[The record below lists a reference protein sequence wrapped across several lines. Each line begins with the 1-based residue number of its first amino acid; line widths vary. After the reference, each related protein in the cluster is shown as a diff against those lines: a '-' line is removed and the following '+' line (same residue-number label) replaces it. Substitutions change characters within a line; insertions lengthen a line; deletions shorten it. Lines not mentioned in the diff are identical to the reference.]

1 MSRKNYVIGMDCGTT
16 NIKAVL
22 LGDDGV
28 IAAEASRPS
37 VTHSPGPGMR
47 EQDPNIWWEDAVGI
61 FRELGRAV
69 GPEEIAGVRGICV
82 SSHTVSMLPVDE
94 TGTPL
99 YNAFTYQDNRS
110 VKELERILETVGFD
124 NYVEIVGGQPAPS
137 FLPSKLL
144 WYREHE
150 PERFAKT
157 RTFLQA
163 SSFINFQLTG
173 NMTIDLDQATRTQ
186 CLDLRT
192 LDWSKEIGDAIGVN
206 LHEVMPPI
214 RQIYE
219 EIGTVT
225 PEAAL
230 VTGLPAGAKVFCG
243 CSDALA
249 AMYAT
254 GMSRLGDAGE
264 SSGTSSLVFVSCP
277 HQVTGNVPV
286 VTRPCTLDN
295 VGWVFDAPI
304 SSSGASIKWF
314 IDTLGNNERS
324 AAEMMKCSVYDLLND
339 MALKTVPGSHGLFFF
354 PYLVGERA
362 PLWSD
367 TATGMFIGL
376 KIDTSRDD
384 LVRSVFEGTA
394 YALRHVVETTKASG
408 GVIDNLRICGG
419 GARSRTWS
427 MIKASMLHVPV
438 YVLDESSGDVP
449 VGDAL
454 IAGSRVGFFPD
465 LQEAIRKL
473 IKVKEIIQ
481 PIPEWEEAY
490 DKLYP
495 YYVKMYQDLARDL
508 ASLSDTLKSFQ

>member
-1 MSRKNYVIGMDCGTT
+1 MIGMDCGTT

-61 FRELGRAV
+61 FRELGRAA

-230 VTGLPAGAKVFCG
+230 VTGLPAGLGEPMFGGVESRIAQIVYGVPAVKAVDFGAGYSAAYMRGSQCN
-243 CSDALA
+243 DAYTVENGDIRTLTNNSGGILGGITNGMPLIFQA
-249 AMYAT
+249 AIKPT
-254 GMSRLGDAGE
+254 PSISIQQQSVSISQGE
-264 SSGTSSLVFVSCP
+264 DRKLTVKGRHDPCIVP
-277 HQVTGNVPV
+277 RAVPV
-286 VTRPCTLDN
+286 IEAAAAIAI
-295 VGWVFDAPI
+295 FDLI
-304 SSSGASIKWF
+304 
-314 IDTLGNNERS
+314 LGNTQTDR
-324 AAEMMKCSVYDLLND
+324 
-339 MALKTVPGSHGLFFF
+339 
-354 PYLVGERA
+354 
-362 PLWSD
+362 
-367 TATGMFIGL
+367 
-376 KIDTSRDD
+376 
-384 LVRSVFEGTA
+384 
-394 YALRHVVETTKASG
+394 
-408 GVIDNLRICGG
+408 
-419 GARSRTWS
+419 
-427 MIKASMLHVPV
+427 
-438 YVLDESSGDVP
+438 
-449 VGDAL
+449 
-454 IAGSRVGFFPD
+454 
-465 LQEAIRKL
+465 RK
-473 IKVKEIIQ
+473 
-481 PIPEWEEAY
+481 
-490 DKLYP
+490 
-495 YYVKMYQDLARDL
+495 
-508 ASLSDTLKSFQ
+508 